1 MKNNF
6 LSKPNYIRIYGH
18 RGARGEYPEN
28 TIEGFKHTFSLQI
41 KAIEFDVLISKD
53 NVPTIYH
60 NFTLN
65 KDLTKD
71 GNNNWLP
78 TDDIKIY
85 EKTFEEIKTYNV
97 GGIDSNSKYGKT
109 FSKQKTIET
118 ARIPSLKDLLELVKS
133 SGKDI
138 FLNLEIKSTPYK
150 QDLIPNPSEMVKLIL
165 KDINDYSL
173 VDQTLIS
180 SFDWRILKEV
190 KKQNSNILRGYLSLQ
205 QGQSK
210 TIFEDSLWVDGK
222 FSSLELFELPKVI
235 KSLDGH
241 VWCPFYR
248 DVTKENVKL
257 AHDLGLAVNVWTVNN
272 DEDVLRMIE
281 YSVDGIIT
289 DYPKKVIFL
298 GSRVAKKLFFF

>member
-138 FLNLEIKSTPYK
+138 FLNLEIKSSPYK
-150 QDLIPNPSEMVKLIL
+150 QDLIPNPSEMVKLVL

-248 DVTKENVKL
+248 DVTKENVQQ
-257 AHDLGLAVNVWTVNN
+257 AHDLGLAVNAWTVN
-272 DEDVLRMIE
+272 DEEDILRMID
-281 YSVDGIIT
+281 YSIDGIIT
-289 DYPKKVIFL
+289 DYPEKVKKICQNENISWF
-298 GSRVAKKLFFF
+298 

>member
-138 FLNLEIKSTPYK
+138 FLNLEIKSSPYK

-248 DVTKENVKL
+248 DVTKENVQQ
-257 AHDLGLAVNVWTVNN
+257 AHDLGLAVNAWTVN
-272 DEDVLRMIE
+272 DEEDILRMID
-281 YSVDGIIT
+281 YSIDGIIT
-289 DYPKKVIFL
+289 DYPEKVKKICQNENISWF
-298 GSRVAKKLFFF
+298 

>member
-1 MKNNF
+1 LKNNF

-138 FLNLEIKSTPYK
+138 FLNLEIKSSPYK
-150 QDLIPNPSEMVKLIL
+150 QDLIPNPSEMVKLVL

-289 DYPKKVIFL
+289 DYPKKVKEIC
-298 GSRVAKKLFFF
+298 KKNNISWF

>member
-1 MKNNF
+1 LKNNF

-118 ARIPSLKDLLELVKS
+118 ARIPSLKDLLELVRS

-248 DVTKENVKL
+248 DVTKENVQ
-257 AHDLGLAVNVWTVNN
+257 ASP
-272 DEDVLRMIE
+272 R
-281 YSVDGIIT
+281 S
-289 DYPKKVIFL
+289 
-298 GSRVAKKLFFF
+298 

>member
-53 NVPTIYH
+53 NEPTIYH

-71 GNNNWLP
+71 ENNNWLP

-97 GGIDSNSKYGKT
+97 GGIDSNSNYGKT
-109 FSKQKTIET
+109 FSKQKTLET
-118 ARIPSLKDLLELVKS
+118 ARIPSLKDLLELVKF

-138 FLNLEIKSTPYK
+138 FLNLEIKSSPYK
-150 QDLIPNPSEMVKLIL
+150 QDLTPNPSEMVKLIL
-165 KDINDYSL
+165 KDINDFNL

-180 SFDWRILKEV
+180 SFDWRILREV

-205 QGQSK
+205 QGKSK

-272 DEDVLRMIE
+272 DEDVLLMIE

-289 DYPKKVIFL
+289 DYPKKVKEIC
-298 GSRVAKKLFFF
+298 KKNNISWF

>member
-1 MKNNF
+1 

-138 FLNLEIKSTPYK
+138 FLNLEIKSSPYK
-150 QDLIPNPSEMVKLIL
+150 QDLIPNPSEMVKLVL

-248 DVTKENVKL
+248 DVTKENVQQ
-257 AHDLGLAVNVWTVNN
+257 AHDLGLAVNAWTVN
-272 DEDVLRMIE
+272 DEEDILRMID
-281 YSVDGIIT
+281 YSIDGIIT
-289 DYPKKVIFL
+289 DYPEKVKKICQNENISWF
-298 GSRVAKKLFFF
+298 

>member
-1 MKNNF
+1 LKNNF

-71 GNNNWLP
+71 GKNNWLP

-118 ARIPSLKDLLELVKS
+118 ARIPSLKDLLEFVKS

-257 AHDLGLAVNVWTVNN
+257 AHDLGLAVNVWTLNN

-289 DYPKKVIFL
+289 DYPKKVKEIC
-298 GSRVAKKLFFF
+298 KKNNISWF

>member
-53 NVPTIYH
+53 DVPTIYH

-133 SGKDI
+133 SSKDI

-210 TIFEDSLWVDGK
+210 TIFDDSLWVDSK
-222 FSSLELFELPKVI
+222 FSSLALFELPKVI

-289 DYPKKVIFL
+289 DYPKKVIEIC
-298 GSRVAKKLFFF
+298 KKSNISWF

>member
-138 FLNLEIKSTPYK
+138 FLNLEIKSSPYK

-289 DYPKKVIFL
+289 DYPKKVKEIC
-298 GSRVAKKLFFF
+298 KKRNISWF

>member
-1 MKNNF
+1 MSNRF
-6 LSKPNYIRIYGH
+6 LTKPNYIRIYGH

-41 KAIEFDVLISKD
+41 NAIEFDVLISKD
-53 NVPTIYH
+53 SVPTIYH

-71 GNNNWLP
+71 ANNNWLP

-85 EKTFEEIKTYNV
+85 EKTFKEIKTYNV
-97 GGIDSNSKYGKT
+97 GGIDSNSKYGRT
-109 FSKQKTIET
+109 FSKQKTLDA

-133 SGKDI
+133 TSKDI
-138 FLNLEIKSTPYK
+138 FLNLEIKSTPYQ

-165 KDINDYSL
+165 K
-173 VDQTLIS
+173 
-180 SFDWRILKEV
+180 EV
-190 KKQNSNILRGYLSLQ
+190 KKQNQSILRGYLSLQ
-205 QGQSK
+205 QGKSK

-222 FSSLELFELPKVI
+222 FSSIELFELPKVI
-235 KSLDGH
+235 KSLEGH

-248 DVTKENVKL
+248 DVTKENVHQ
-257 AHDLGLAVNVWTVNN
+257 AHDLGLAVNAWTVN
-272 DEDVLRMIE
+272 DEEDILRMID

-289 DYPKKVIFL
+289 DYPEKVKKICQNKNISWF
-298 GSRVAKKLFFF
+298 

>member
-150 QDLIPNPSEMVKLIL
+150 QDLIPNPSEMVKLVL

-248 DVTKENVKL
+248 DVTKENVQQ
-257 AHDLGLAVNVWTVNN
+257 AHDLGLAVNAWTVN
-272 DEDVLRMIE
+272 DEEDILRMID
-281 YSVDGIIT
+281 YSIDGIIT
-289 DYPKKVIFL
+289 DYPEKVKKICQNENISWF
-298 GSRVAKKLFFF
+298 

>member
-1 MKNNF
+1 LKNNF

-109 FSKQKTIET
+109 FSKQKTLET

-138 FLNLEIKSTPYK
+138 FLNLEIKSSPYK
-150 QDLIPNPSEMVKLIL
+150 QDLIPNPSEMVKLVL

-289 DYPKKVIFL
+289 DYPKKVKEIC
-298 GSRVAKKLFFF
+298 KKNNISWF

>member
-1 MKNNF
+1 LKNNF

-109 FSKQKTIET
+109 FSKQKTLET

-138 FLNLEIKSTPYK
+138 FLNLEIKSSPYK
-150 QDLIPNPSEMVKLIL
+150 QDLIPNPSEMVKLVL

-248 DVTKENVKL
+248 DVTKENVQQ
-257 AHDLGLAVNVWTVNN
+257 AHDLGLAVNAWTVN
-272 DEDVLRMIE
+272 DEEDILRMID
-281 YSVDGIIT
+281 YSIDGIIT
-289 DYPKKVIFL
+289 DYPEKVKKICQNENISWF
-298 GSRVAKKLFFF
+298 

>member
-85 EKTFEEIKTYNV
+85 EKTFEEINTYNV
-97 GGIDSNSKYGKT
+97 GGINSNSKYGKT

-118 ARIPSLKDLLELVKS
+118 ARIPNLKDLLELVKS

-138 FLNLEIKSTPYK
+138 FLNLEIKSSPYK

-289 DYPKKVIFL
+289 DYPKKVKEIC
-298 GSRVAKKLFFF
+298 KKSNISWF

>member
-1 MKNNF
+1 

-138 FLNLEIKSTPYK
+138 FLNLEIKSSPYK

-248 DVTKENVKL
+248 DVTKENVQQ
-257 AHDLGLAVNVWTVNN
+257 AHDLGLAVNAWTVN
-272 DEDVLRMIE
+272 DEEDILRMID
-281 YSVDGIIT
+281 YSIDGIIT
-289 DYPKKVIFL
+289 DYPEKVKKICQNENISWF
-298 GSRVAKKLFFF
+298 

>member
-1 MKNNF
+1 LKNNF

-138 FLNLEIKSTPYK
+138 FLNLEIKSSPYK
-150 QDLIPNPSEMVKLIL
+150 QDLIPNPSEMVKLVL

-248 DVTKENVKL
+248 DVTKENVQQ
-257 AHDLGLAVNVWTVNN
+257 AHDLGLAVNAWTVN
-272 DEDVLRMIE
+272 DEEDILRMID
-281 YSVDGIIT
+281 YSIDGIIT
-289 DYPKKVIFL
+289 DYPEKVKKICQNENISWF
-298 GSRVAKKLFFF
+298 

>member
-109 FSKQKTIET
+109 FSKQKTLET

-138 FLNLEIKSTPYK
+138 FLNLEIKSSPYK
-150 QDLIPNPSEMVKLIL
+150 QDLIPKPSEMVKLVL

-248 DVTKENVKL
+248 DVTKENVQQ
-257 AHDLGLAVNVWTVNN
+257 AHDLGLAVNAWTVN
-272 DEDVLRMIE
+272 DEEDILRMID
-281 YSVDGIIT
+281 YSIDGIIT
-289 DYPKKVIFL
+289 DYPEKVKKICQNENISWF
-298 GSRVAKKLFFF
+298 

>member
-1 MKNNF
+1 MSNRF
-6 LSKPNYIRIYGH
+6 LTKPNYIRIYGH

-41 KAIEFDVLISKD
+41 NAIEFDVLISKD
-53 NVPTIYH
+53 SVPTIYH

-71 GNNNWLP
+71 ANNNWLP

-97 GGIDSNSKYGKT
+97 GGIDSNSKYGRT
-109 FSKQKTIET
+109 FSKQKTLDA

-133 SGKDI
+133 TSKDI
-138 FLNLEIKSTPYK
+138 FLNLEIKSTPYQ

-165 KDINDYSL
+165 KDINDYGL
-173 VDQTLIS
+173 ADQTLIS

-190 KKQNSNILRGYLSLQ
+190 KKQNPSILRGYLSLQ
-205 QGQSK
+205 QGKSK

-222 FSSLELFELPKVI
+222 FSSIELFELPKVI
-235 KSLDGH
+235 KSLEGH

-248 DVTKENVKL
+248 DVTKENVKQ
-257 AHDLGLAVNVWTVNN
+257 AHDLGLAVNAWTVN
-272 DEDVLRMIE
+272 DEEDVLRMID

-289 DYPKKVIFL
+289 DYPEKVKKICQNKNISWF
-298 GSRVAKKLFFF
+298 

>member
-1 MKNNF
+1 LKNNF

-118 ARIPSLKDLLELVKS
+118 ARIPSLKDLLELVRS

-289 DYPKKVIFL
+289 DYPKKVKEIC
-298 GSRVAKKLFFF
+298 KKNNISWF

>member
-53 NVPTIYH
+53 NEPTIYH

-85 EKTFEEIKTYNV
+85 EKTFKEIKTYNV
-97 GGIDSNSKYGKT
+97 GGIDSKSKYGKT
-109 FSKQKTIET
+109 FSKQKTLEI

-133 SGKDI
+133 SSKDI

-272 DEDVLRMIE
+272 DEDVLR
-281 YSVDGIIT
+281 GCHPT
-289 DYPKKVIFL
+289 HL
-298 GSRVAKKLFFF
+298 A

>member
-109 FSKQKTIET
+109 FSKQKTLET

-138 FLNLEIKSTPYK
+138 FLNLEIKSSPYK
-150 QDLIPNPSEMVKLIL
+150 QDLIPNPSEMVKLVL

-248 DVTKENVKL
+248 DVTKENVQQ
-257 AHDLGLAVNVWTVNN
+257 AHDLGLAVNAWTVN
-272 DEDVLRMIE
+272 DEEDILRMID
-281 YSVDGIIT
+281 YSIDGIIT
-289 DYPKKVIFL
+289 DYPEKVKKICQNENISWF
-298 GSRVAKKLFFF
+298 